1 MNRVSRAA
9 LSGTTQEPKH
19 HVRVAI
25 RNRCP
30 GPEMGSH
37 LRSGLDTLAVP
48 KDRALNYS
56 YPELPSLKASYIP
69 VHTCLKRRQVRPD
82 KQPREARH
90 RKLERPIVAAIE
102 CPSAGLRR
110 PSRPIRRSKLSY
122 REQQGLPLHA
132 LTTGHDIPPSNSVPT
147 CPQQNSGSLVKS
159 ETHQINSMRATAG
172 LS

>member
-1 MNRVSRAA
+1 MSRAA
-9 LSGTTQEPKH
+9 LSGDNPGAQAVTSESPSATDAPD
-19 HVRVAI
+19 RRPAAI
-25 RNRCP
+25 SGPNSMHSQCP
-30 GPEMGSH
+30 GTGHSTTATESFQH
-37 LRSGLDTLAVP
+37 
-48 KDRALNYS
+48 
-56 YPELPSLKASYIP
+56 LKASYIP
-69 VHTCLKRRQVRPD
+69 VHTCPKRRQVRPD

-102 CPSAGLRR
+102 LPSAGLRR
-110 PSRPIRRSKLSY
+110 PSWPIGRSKLSY

-147 CPQQNSGSLVKS
+147 CPQKNSGSLVKS

>member
-1 MNRVSRAA
+1 MSIYGHKPHPQQTPRTGDGQPSPV
-9 LSGTTQEPKH
+9 
-19 HVRVAI
+19 
-25 RNRCP
+25 
-30 GPEMGSH
+30 
-37 LRSGLDTLAVP
+37 RSGYARSAQGPGTQPQLP
-48 KDRALNYS
+48 RAS
-56 YPELPSLKASYIP
+56 RHLKASYIP
-69 VHTCLKRRQVRPD
+69 VHTCPKRRQVRPD

-102 CPSAGLRR
+102 RPSAGLRR
-110 PSRPIRRSKLSY
+110 PSRPIGRSKLSY